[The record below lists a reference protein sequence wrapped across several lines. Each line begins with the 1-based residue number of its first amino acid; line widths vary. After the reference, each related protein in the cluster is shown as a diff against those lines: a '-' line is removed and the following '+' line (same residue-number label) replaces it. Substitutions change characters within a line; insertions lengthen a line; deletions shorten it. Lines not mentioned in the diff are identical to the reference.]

1 MSQHGVE
8 QAIGRAMLDP
18 KFRKKFLEDPEGA
31 AKAEG
36 LSVSGSEAEKIKAAK
51 HHLESAGSELGSKLA
66 GPGAAAFVDIHKGAA
81 ASSRE

>member
-36 LSVSGSEAEKIKAAK
+36 LSVSGSEAEKIKAAIEQMRGVSGVEIQNVNLAEGK
-51 HHLESAGSELGSKLA
+51 QVKFKMRGKL
-66 GPGAAAFVDIHKGAA
+66 
-81 ASSRE
+81 